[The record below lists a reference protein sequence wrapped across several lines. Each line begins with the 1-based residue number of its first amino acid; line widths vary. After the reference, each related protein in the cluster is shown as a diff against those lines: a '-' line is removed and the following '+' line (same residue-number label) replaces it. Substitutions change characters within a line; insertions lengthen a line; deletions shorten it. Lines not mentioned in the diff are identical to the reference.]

1 MTDSSHVTEFLQSQ
15 EVRIL
20 SVQVDT
26 VGRWVVNFEAERA
39 GCGYLLLGDK
49 IGAHVILPD

>member
-1 MTDSSHVTEFLQSQ
+1 MTVSSHVTEFLQSQ